1 MTDDDLTT
9 KLSVLTD
16 DRPEP
21 ADPAAPIRF
30 RIKRRR
36 RRRRGAAV
44 VLTVAG
50 VTAAALA
57 AGPLLNSMRPT
68 EPAVAGFG
76 APSPASVQPSTPLL
90 PSTITTP
97 GSTPSTRSGTTPIP
111 TGDHHKI
118 LPAPWS
124 AERFTKMPDANA
136 YRPHA
141 YYVAKGTIPT
151 ESWAV
156 LVYSREG
163 CLVTDEGP
171 AVSFGRPLIC
181 FNPPHNGTHWVVQG
195 HGKEKGSAKIDAT
208 LVMGSAPIGA
218 RKVRIVAG
226 GKTYT
231 TNAVATPATDT
242 LRFFA
247 IVIPRRDLKITSVQ
261 PVNAAGHPVS

>member
-1 MTDDDLTT
+1 MTDDLTT
-9 KLSVLTD
+9 KLAVLTD

-21 ADPAAPIRF
+21 ADPAAPIRL

-36 RRRRGAAV
+36 RRRRGAAA

-76 APSPASVQPSTPLL
+76 APSPASVQPSTVQPSTPLL
-90 PSTITTP
+90 PSTIT
-97 GSTPSTRSGTTPIP
+97 SP
-111 TGDHHKI
+111 TAPVGDHKKI

-181 FNPPHNGTHWVVQG
+181 FDPPQNGTHWVVQG
-195 HGKEKGSAKIDAT
+195 HSKEKNSQKIDAT

-226 GKTYT
+226 GQTYT

-247 IVIPRRDLKITSVQ
+247 IVIPHRDLKITSVQ
-261 PVNAAGHPVS
+261 PLNATGHPIS

>member
-1 MTDDDLTT
+1 
-9 KLSVLTD
+9 
-16 DRPEP
+16 
-21 ADPAAPIRF
+21 
-30 RIKRRR
+30 
-36 RRRRGAAV
+36 
-44 VLTVAG
+44 
-50 VTAAALA
+50 
-57 AGPLLNSMRPT
+57 MRPS

-76 APSPASVQPSTPLL
+76 APSPAAVQPSTPLL

-97 GSTPSTRSGTTPIP
+97 GTTPSTTPTP
-111 TGDHHKI
+111 AGDHQKI

-124 AERFTKMPDANA
+124 AERFTKLPDANA
-136 YRPHA
+136 YQPHA

-181 FNPPHNGTHWVVQG
+181 FDPPQNGTHWVVQG
-195 HGKEKGSAKIDAT
+195 HGKEKNSQKIDAT

-218 RKVRIVAG
+218 RKVRITAG

-247 IVIPRRDLKITSVQ
+247 IVIPHRDLKITSVQ
-261 PVNAAGHPVS
+261 PLNATGHPIG